1 MANFEAFSR
10 NKKLSANLFFLKIA
24 KVYAIFS
31 NIKYHHQPQLLTI
44 GVIKPWRHSKIAE
57 GAASTTVRKMSPN
70 PWWTPKMGLLSSEWC
85 GSSSSSSS
93 SDVVYTP
100 PNNSLWVEHASK
112 LLWLLCDVWGAQFTS
127 QVSSLANNM
136 VKTAAVARPT
146 IMAASA
152 KTCLLPL
159 CPMDRWPSRWAWAKS
174 VGAALS
180 ICISMPYDVFWYLMV
195 LLPPTSITSS
205 ISFKH
210 YNGVLYSSSTVYTNL
225 YILHSST
232 AASHNHIFRI
242 SNWNSRLTKLN
253 TRRDVLAF
261 FPLGLILL
269 LEHNL
274 ILKPSRMSLQC
285 ASPQLA
291 PTCTLGIA
299 ETFCSVWMRYNSLA
313 QIIWCCC
320 QNFW

>member
-1 MANFEAFSR
+1 MS
-10 NKKLSANLFFLKIA
+10 
-24 KVYAIFS
+24 
-31 NIKYHHQPQLLTI
+31 P
-44 GVIKPWRHSKIAE
+44 KPWTLIHVMALN
-57 GAASTTVRKMSPN
+57 GCCDMV
-70 PWWTPKMGLLSSEWC
+70 
-85 GSSSSSSS
+85 
-93 SDVVYTP
+93 
-100 PNNSLWVEHASK
+100 PNNSLWAEHASK

-195 LLPPTSITSS
+195 LLPPTSTIVTL
-205 ISFKH
+205 IDD
-210 YNGVLYSSSTVYTNL
+210 VRTTT
-225 YILHSST
+225 HSQLC
-232 AASHNHIFRI
+232 HNHIFRI
-242 SNWNSRLTKLN
+242 SNWKFSVDEAQHSTWR
-253 TRRDVLAF
+253 VGF

-274 ILKPSRMSLQC
+274 ILKPSRMSLYF
-285 ASPQLA
+285 SPYMRAGVGSRA
-291 PTCTLGIA
+291 PHTKTSTKFLDVRSWGAKELGSCRVT
-299 ETFCSVWMRYNSLA
+299 ELRS
-313 QIIWCCC
+313 
-320 QNFW
+320 